1 MLSPIAQKKEGNTM
15 EKNILNCS
23 SLSSK
28 EINNLLRTP
37 RTSNVALTGI
47 LGQRFIGSGMKDI
60 DIDIFGTPG
69 NALGSYLDGG
79 EISVQG
85 NAQDAVGDTMND
97 GKIIIH
103 GSVGDALG
111 YSMRGGKIY
120 VKGNSGY
127 RTGVHIKEYADKKP
141 IIIIGG
147 KAGSFLGEYLAGGT
161 IVVLGLGIN
170 GSVAGNFTGTGM
182 HGGVIYLRTD
192 ILPPNLPKQV
202 SVSDSTKEDISNLGS
217 LLSEYFSLFNLN
229 PEEILSSHF
238 FVLRP
243 NARNPYKQLYV
254 LN

>member
-1 MLSPIAQKKEGNTM
+1 M
-15 EKNILNCS
+15 EKQIINCS

-28 EINNLLRTP
+28 EINFLLRVP

-60 DIDIFGTPG
+60 DVEISGTPG
-69 NALGSYLDGG
+69 NALGAYLDGG
-79 EISVQG
+79 KISVKG
-85 NAQDAVGDTMND
+85 NAQDAVGDTMNE
-97 GKIIIH
+97 GNIIIH

-120 VKGNSGY
+120 VKENSGY

-141 IIIIGG
+141 LIVIGG
-147 KAGSFLGEYLAGGT
+147 KTGSFLGEYLAGGT
-161 IVVLGLGIN
+161 IVVLGLGID
-170 GSVAGNFTGTGM
+170 GTVAGNFTGTGM

-192 ILPPNLPKQV
+192 VLPPNLPKQV
-202 SVSDSTKEDISNLGS
+202 SVFDAGKDDIFYLES
-217 LLSEYFSLFNLN
+217 LLSEYFALFNLK